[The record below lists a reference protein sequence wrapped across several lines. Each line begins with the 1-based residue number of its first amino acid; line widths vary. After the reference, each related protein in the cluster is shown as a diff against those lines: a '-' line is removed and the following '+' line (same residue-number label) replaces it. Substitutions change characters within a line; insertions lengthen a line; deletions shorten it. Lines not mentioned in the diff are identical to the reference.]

1 PLRDQHIGGVLM
13 WSMGMI
19 IDTIWIVLAARDWFA
34 HEKLL
39 SGDK

>member
-1 PLRDQHIGGVLM
+1 
-13 WSMGMI
+13 MGMI
-19 IDTIWIVLAARDWFA
+19 IDSIWIVLAARDWFA